1 MKLLLSSIGSRG
13 DVQPLLALA
22 LELRALGHTSMVCVA
37 PNFQPWIE
45 SFGIDFVPIG
55 PDLET
60 WTRAA
65 PTQPIAPKLS
75 LEQRQQI
82 ARHTVCEQFRVMS
95 EAAVCC
101 DAILVGNM
109 LQIAGRSIAE
119 SLKIPYFYTSYCP
132 ATLPS
137 PDHPPAT
144 MGARHEQLL
153 TAKENRR
160 LWLTDA
166 QSFDETFG
174 AALNEQRA
182 ALGLTSVAHVARHIT
197 TDRPWLAADPVLAPG
212 GTPIEMAIWQ
222 TGAWL
227 LAHSAPLPKELERF
241 LALGSP
247 PLYFGFGSMRA
258 AANTSQMLIAAAR
271 TLGYRAILLR
281 GWGNLHAV
289 DDGDDIIAIGEVS
302 HERLLPQVA
311 AVVHHGGAGTTTAA
325 ARAGRPQVIMPRL
338 YDQYYWA
345 HRVETLGVGVEVPV
359 IEDLTVDGL
368 TDSLRACLAPK
379 LAERASVLASQIEVN
394 GARIAAQRLIGLL
407 EGR

>member
-22 LELRALGHTSMVCVA
+22 LELRALGHTSVVCVA
-37 PNFQPWIE
+37 PNFQHWIE

-55 PDLET
+55 TDLEK
-60 WTRAA
+60 WTRAT
-65 PTQPIAPKLS
+65 PTQPIAPKPQ

-82 ARHTVCEQFRVMS
+82 ARLTVSEQFRVMP
-95 EAAVCC
+95 EAARDC
-101 DAILVGNM
+101 DAILVGSM

-119 SLKIPYFYTSYCP
+119 SLEIPYVYASYCP

-137 PDHPPAT
+137 SDYPPAT
-144 MGARHEQLL
+144 MGAHHQQSL
-153 TAKENRR
+153 TAKENRQ

-166 QSFDETFG
+166 QSFNEAFG

-182 ALGLTSVAHVARHIT
+182 ALGLTSVAHVSRHIT
-197 TDRPWLAADPVLAPG
+197 TDRPWLAADPVLAPAG
-212 GTPIEMAIWQ
+212 SPIEMTIWQ

-227 LAHSAPLPKELERF
+227 LTNPAPLPQDLERF
-241 LALGSP
+241 LAVGDP
-247 PLYFGFGSMRA
+247 PLYFGFGSMRSA
-258 AANTSQMLIAAAR
+258 PETSQILIATAR

-325 ARAGRPQVIMPRL
+325 ARAGRPQVILPHL

-345 HRVETLGVGVEVPV
+345 HRVEKLGVGVEVPATP
-359 IEDLTVDGL
+359 DLTVDGL
-368 TDSLRACLAPK
+368 TDSLRACLVPE
-379 LAERASVLASQIEVN
+379 LAERAEALASRIEVN
-394 GARIAAQRLIGLL
+394 GARIAAQRLIDLL
-407 EGR
+407 ERQ

>member
-22 LELRALGHTSMVCVA
+22 LELRALGHTPVVCVA

-55 PDLET
+55 PDLEA
-60 WTRAA
+60 WSRAA
-65 PTQPIAPKLS
+65 AARPIGSPPS
-75 LEQRQQI
+75 PEQRQQI
-82 ARHTVCEQFRVMS
+82 ARHSVAEQFRVMPD
-95 EAAVCC
+95 AARGC
-101 DAILVGNM
+101 DAILVGGM

-119 SLKIPYFYTSYCP
+119 ALGIPYVCAAYCP
-132 ATLPS
+132 AALPS

-144 MGARHEQLL
+144 MGARHQQSLGAE
-153 TAKENRR
+153 ENRR
-160 LWLTDA
+160 LWLADA

-197 TDRPWLAADPVLAPG
+197 TDRPWLAADPVLAPAG
-212 GTPIEMAIWQ
+212 SPIEMAIWQ

-227 LAHSAPLPKELERF
+227 LANPTPLPEEIERW
-241 LALGSP
+241 LAADDP

-258 AANTSQMLIAAAR
+258 AAETSQMLIGTAR
-271 TLGYRAILLR
+271 ALGRRAILLR
-281 GWGNLHAV
+281 GWGNLDAV
-289 DDGDDIIAIGEVS
+289 DDGDDVIAIGEVS
-302 HERLLPQVA
+302 HEQLLPRVA

-325 ARAGRPQVIMPRL
+325 ARAGRPQVIVPYL

-345 HRVETLGVGVEVPV
+345 HRVETLGVGVEGPV
-359 IEDLTVDGL
+359 MAELTVDGL
-368 TDSLRACLAPK
+368 ADSLRACLVSD
-379 LAERASVLASQIEVN
+379 LAERAEALAGRMEVH
-394 GARIAAQRLIGLL
+394 GARIAAERLIGLL
-407 EGR
+407 EGQ